1 VVVLAGSRVGDHR
14 AAEEV
19 AEPQS
24 LVVVHCANDDVG
36 ARGSFEYGRAQRLE
50 VGPVR
55 DRKDEFDA
63 NGAPRFINVTEKT
76 QLGECSH
83 QLGFT
88 NRGEITSKLA
98 VKRQGSPLK
107 GPYDNTGA
115 LGRFTRKLQV
125 VSTPNENDLDPALFS
140 ATVTSLTHSFGDSTR
155 RKVYFYLRDNPG
167 ATAAELALH
176 CEVHANVIRHHLE
189 RLTEGGYVTFDNV
202 PKTTV
207 GRPAKGYRTLD
218 ESVMMKGSVRRD
230 ALLVALL
237 EMALERLGPDAS
249 EAMAHD
255 VGIEY
260 GRTLVEAAGSS
271 DSTRSVKTAMVS
283 IAGLLTAH
291 GFNARAEG
299 DDAASS
305 VVSDNC
311 PFGSAAQ
318 HHPVL
323 CAVDRGLIAGMLEGL
338 GAERTNVTLTSK
350 ALGDDTCRVT
360 A

>member
-1 VVVLAGSRVGDHR
+1 MHHAAHFADVAEKTEFQEGANQLRFGDLG
-14 AAEEV
+14 EV
-19 AEPQS
+19 ATKFGIER
-24 LVVVHCANDDVG
+24 H
-36 ARGSFEYGRAQRLE
+36 
-50 VGPVR
+50 
-55 DRKDEFDA
+55 
-63 NGAPRFINVTEKT
+63 
-76 QLGECSH
+76 
-83 QLGFT
+83 
-88 NRGEITSKLA
+88 
-98 VKRQGSPLK
+98 GSPLE
-107 GPYDNTGA
+107 GPFEITVA
-115 LGRFTRKLQV
+115 LGRFTRKLHF
-125 VSTPNENDLDPALFS
+125 VSAPNENDLDPALFT

-155 RKVYFYLRDNPG
+155 RKVYFYLRENPG
-167 ATAAELALH
+167 ATAGELALH
-176 CEVHANVIRHHLE
+176 CEVHANVVRHHLE
-189 RLTEGGYVTFDNV
+189 RLTEGGYVTFDQV
-202 PKTTV
+202 RKTTV
-207 GRPAKGYRTLD
+207 GRPAKGYRALD
-218 ESVMMKGSVRRD
+218 ESIVMDGSLRRD

-260 GRTLVEAAGSS
+260 GRTLTEAIGAN

-291 GFNARAEG
+291 GFNARAE
-299 DDAASS
+299 DHELTSS

-311 PFGSAAQ
+311 PFGSAAK

-338 GAERTNVTLTSK
+338 GAERTNVTLTSR

>member
-1 VVVLAGSRVGDHR
+1 L
-14 AAEEV
+14 
-19 AEPQS
+19 
-24 LVVVHCANDDVG
+24 
-36 ARGSFEYGRAQRLE
+36 
-50 VGPVR
+50 
-55 DRKDEFDA
+55 DR
-63 NGAPRFINVTEKT
+63 
-76 QLGECSH
+76 
-83 QLGFT
+83 
-88 NRGEITSKLA
+88 
-98 VKRQGSPLK
+98 
-107 GPYDNTGA
+107 PYDNTVA
-115 LGRFTRKLQV
+115 LGRFTRKLLL
-125 VSTPNENDLDPALFS
+125 VSTPNENDLDPALFT

-155 RKVYFYLRDNPG
+155 RKIYFYLRNNPG
-167 ATAAELALH
+167 ATAGELALH
-176 CEVHANVIRHHLE
+176 CDVHANVVRHHLE
-189 RLTEGGYVTFDNV
+189 RLTEGGYVTFANV

-207 GRPAKGYRTLD
+207 GRPAKGYRALD
-218 ESVMMKGSVRRD
+218 ESVMMEGSVRRD

-237 EMALERLGPDAS
+237 QMALERLGPDAS
-249 EAMAHD
+249 EALAHD

-260 GRTLVEAAGSS
+260 GRTLVEAAGAS
-271 DSTRSVKTAMVS
+271 DSTRSVKTAMIS

-350 ALGDDTCRVT
+350 ALGDDACRVT